1 MEIGIGLPTQVADV
15 EGKTVI
21 EWAKRAEAAGFVSL
35 GTVGRLV
42 YPNYDDL
49 IALSAAA
56 AVTER
61 VRLTTSV
68 LVAPLHA
75 NVALL
80 AKQTASLDR
89 LSGGRLVL
97 GIGTGGRDDDF
108 TASGLPTAS
117 RSRRLAEQ
125 IDEMRRIWRG
135 EERGTDGPIGPAPV
149 NVGGPPL
156 ILGAFGSSSIRRLA
170 GMVDGWIMGGGTP
183 DMFLDRATAFEK
195 AWKEA
200 GRTGIPRKLSLC
212 YFALGKEARDEA
224 VATIKRYYAWL
235 GPFADQI
242 AAGMATSP
250 EMVKAYAEGFR
261 ESGCDEIIFA
271 PGSARLDQVSLLAE
285 AIA

>member
-1 MEIGIGLPTQVADV
+1 
-15 EGKTVI
+15 
-21 EWAKRAEAAGFVSL
+21 
-35 GTVGRLV
+35 
-42 YPNYDDL
+42 
-49 IALSAAA
+49 
-56 AVTER
+56 
-61 VRLTTSV
+61 
-68 LVAPLHA
+68 
-75 NVALL
+75 
-80 AKQTASLDR
+80 
-89 LSGGRLVL
+89 
-97 GIGTGGRDDDF
+97 
-108 TASGLPTAS
+108 
-117 RSRRLAEQ
+117 
-125 IDEMRRIWRG
+125 MRRIWRG

-242 AAGMATSP
+242 VAGMATSP

-261 ESGCDEIIFA
+261 ESGYDDNFRA
-271 PGSARLDQVSLLAE
+271 GFGSARPGQPAGRSDRLGARPPPSRHAGLGLWGRPGRSRTLPDPLRPGSHVGPGRPKLRTRRKGTTFARQSLSNPHLRPAQTSLS
-285 AIA
+285 

>member
-108 TASGLPTAS
+108 TASGLPTAA
-117 RSRRLAEQ
+117 REK
-125 IDEMRRIWRG
+125 
-135 EERGTDGPIGPAPV
+135 PAP
-149 NVGGPPL
+149 
-156 ILGAFGSSSIRRLA
+156 RRTNRRNA
-170 GMVDGWIMGGGTP
+170 P
-183 DMFLDRATAFEK
+183 DL
-195 AWKEA
+195 
-200 GRTGIPRKLSLC
+200 
-212 YFALGKEARDEA
+212 
-224 VATIKRYYAWL
+224 
-235 GPFADQI
+235 
-242 AAGMATSP
+242 
-250 EMVKAYAEGFR
+250 EG
-261 ESGCDEIIFA
+261 
-271 PGSARLDQVSLLAE
+271 
-285 AIA
+285 